1 MTSKTAV
8 VSIVGARPQFVKLA
22 PVARALEQVGSFA
35 HRVIHTGQHY
45 DDKMSAVFFDE
56 LELPRP
62 DIDLEVG
69 SGSHG
74 VQTGAMLARLEE
86 ALESNRP
93 DLVLVYGDTNST
105 LAATLAATKIHV
117 PVAHIEA
124 GLRSFNRTMPE
135 EINRLVADHCGDRL
149 YAPTPTAMMNLA
161 NENLADR
168 AMQSGDV
175 MRDAVLHN
183 RHLAREKSRALET
196 LKLKPGQYGLL
207 TIHRPINTTA
217 ENLQKILGVLESQA
231 AAMLPLI
238 FPVHPRT
245 RRLVNELGFDKS
257 SALRVIEPVSYLD
270 MLQLLE
276 GAAIAVTDSGGVQKE
291 AAFLST
297 PCMTL
302 REETEW
308 TETIDMGVNWIV
320 GQDTA
325 AISKTFA
332 EILDLQVVFDD
343 AVAKEL
349 DRHYGRGNSA
359 DLIASDLVSWCA
371 PQRHFALDI
380 NEMRASV

>member
-1 MTSKTAV
+1 VSSKIGI

-22 PVARALEQVGSFA
+22 PVARALEQAGSFA

-45 DDKMSAVFFDE
+45 DDRMSAVFFDE

-74 VQTGAMLARLEE
+74 VQTAAMLAGLEE
-86 ALESNRP
+86 AFESNRP
-93 DLVLVYGDTNST
+93 DVVLVYGDTNST
-105 LAATLAATKIHV
+105 LAATLAATKIHI

-124 GLRSFNRTMPE
+124 GLRSFNRSMPE

-149 YAPTPTAMMNLA
+149 YAPTPTAMKNLA
-161 NENLADR
+161 AEHLADR
-168 AMQSGDV
+168 AVQSGDV

-183 RHLAREKSRALET
+183 RQLAREKSRALET
-196 LKLKPGQYGLL
+196 LQLEPGQYGLL

-217 ENLQKILGVLESQA
+217 ESLEKILGALESQA
-231 AAMLPLI
+231 AATLPLI

-245 RRLVNELGFDKS
+245 RPLVSELGYDRS
-257 SALRVIEPVSYLD
+257 SALRVIEPSAYLD

-276 GAAIAVTDSGGVQKE
+276 GAAVVVTDSGGVQKE

-297 PCMTL
+297 PCITL

-308 TETIDMGVNWIV
+308 TETIDMGVNRLV
-320 GQDTA
+320 GQNVA
-325 AISKTFA
+325 AIKDAFA
-332 EILDLQVVFDD
+332 GILEPEDVFDK

-349 DRHYGRGNSA
+349 DRHYGNGASA
-359 DLIASDLVSWCA
+359 GLIASDLVSW
-371 PQRHFALDI
+371 FAT
-380 NEMRASV
+380 AQTS

>member
-1 MTSKTAV
+1 VTSKTAV

-196 LKLKPGQYGLL
+196 LKVKPGQYGLL

-325 AISKTFA
+325 AISKAFA
-332 EILDLQVVFDD
+332 GILDLQVVFDD
-343 AVAKEL
+343 VVAKEL

-359 DLIASDLVSWCA
+359 DLIASDLVNWCA
-371 PQRHFALDI
+371 PRRHFAMDI